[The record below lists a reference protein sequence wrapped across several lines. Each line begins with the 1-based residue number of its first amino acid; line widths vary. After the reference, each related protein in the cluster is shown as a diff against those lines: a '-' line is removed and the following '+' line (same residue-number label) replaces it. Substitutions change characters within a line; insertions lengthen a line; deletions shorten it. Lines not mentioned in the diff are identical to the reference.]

1 MEKTFHTGTGE
12 VQVRLMAVILETI
25 KLFKSYPMGSGKD
38 LSVLEDINLSVEE
51 GEIVS
56 ILGPTGAGKSSL
68 LRILSGLA
76 KPSNG
81 TVLYHG
87 LPLENTTPNIA
98 MVFQNF
104 AIFPWLTVL
113 ENVEVGLK
121 AKKVSAT
128 IAREKSV
135 KAIDLVGLDGFEEA
149 YPRELSGGMKQRVG
163 LARALAVEPE
173 ILFMD
178 EPFSALDVLTADNLR
193 SEIIDLWLKKKM
205 PTKSIIL
212 ITHNIEEAVF
222 LSDRAIVMRHNPG
235 KIRADIQINLPHI
248 REKDSK
254 EFKYILD
261 EIYSILTRP
270 AKELP
275 FLLRKERYQF
285 IPHAKIGAISGL
297 VELVH
302 DKGGKVDIPVLASD
316 LSMEVDDIFPLT
328 EAAVFLGF
336 AEIKEGDILLKDQ
349 GKVFA
354 EADALQKKEIFRE
367 MAISNIQL
375 LKQIVQVI
383 SASTKHRISEDFFIE
398 ILENHFTEEEAWN
411 QLETAIDWG
420 RYAELFAYDIDTGE
434 IYLESAGSGLDS

>member
-1 MEKTFHTGTGE
+1 MS
-12 VQVRLMAVILETI
+12 VILET
-25 KLFKSYPMGSGKD
+25 KNVFKAYPMGSGKN
-38 LSVLEDINLSVEE
+38 LSVLEDINLRVEE

-68 LRILSGLA
+68 LRILAGLA
-76 KPSNG
+76 KPSDG

-87 LPLENTTPNIA
+87 IPLEQANPNIA
-98 MVFQNF
+98 MVFQSF

-121 AKKVSAT
+121 AKGVPGS
-128 IAREKSV
+128 IAKEKSI
-135 KAIDLVGLDGFEEA
+135 KAIDLVGLDGFEDA

-193 SEIIDLWLKKKM
+193 SEIIDLWLEKKM
-205 PTKSIIL
+205 PIKSIIL

-235 KIRADIQINLPHI
+235 KIRADIQIDIPHV
-248 REKDSK
+248 RDKDSK
-254 EFKYILD
+254 EFKYLLD

-270 AKELP
+270 AKEVP

-297 VELVH
+297 LELVH
-302 DKGGKVDIPVLASD
+302 DKGGNVDIPVLASD

-328 EAAVFLGF
+328 EAAVFLGL
-336 AEIKEGDILLKDQ
+336 AEIKEGDILLKEQ

-354 EADALQKKEIFRE
+354 EADTLHKKEIFRE

-375 LKQIVQVI
+375 IKQIVQVLST
-383 SASTKHRISEDFFIE
+383 SAKHRMSEDFFIE
-398 ILENHFTEEEAWN
+398 ILENYFTADEAWN
-411 QLETAIDWG
+411 QFETAVDWG
-420 RYAELFAYDIDTGE
+420 RYAELFAYDYDTGE
-434 IYLESAGSGLDS
+434 VYLEEGG

>member
-1 MEKTFHTGTGE
+1 MG
-12 VQVRLMAVILETI
+12 VILEAKSI
-25 KLFKSYPMGSGKD
+25 FKSYPMGSGKN
-38 LSVLEDINLSVEE
+38 LSVLEDINLQVAE

-76 KPSNG
+76 KPSEG
-81 TVLYHG
+81 AVLYHG
-87 LPLENTTPNIA
+87 VPLEKSNPNIA

-121 AKKVSAT
+121 AKGVPNNT
-128 IAREKSV
+128 ARDKSI
-135 KAIDLVGLDGFEEA
+135 KTIDLVGLDGFEEA

-163 LARALAVEPE
+163 LARALAMEPE

-193 SEIIDLWLKKKM
+193 NEVMDLWLEKKM
-205 PTKSIIL
+205 PIKSIIL

-222 LSDRAIVMRHNPG
+222 LSDRAVVMRHNPG
-235 KIRADIQINLPHI
+235 RIRADVQIVLPHL
-248 REKDSK
+248 RDKNSK
-254 EFKYILD
+254 EFKYLID
-261 EIYSILTRP
+261 EIYAILTRP
-270 AKELP
+270 AKEVP

-285 IPHAKIGAISGL
+285 LPHAKIGAISGL
-297 VELVH
+297 LELVH
-302 DKGGKVDIPVLASD
+302 DMGGKVDIPVLASD

-336 AEIKEGDILLKDQ
+336 AEIKQGDILLTEQ

-354 EADALQKKEIFRE
+354 EADPLKKKEIFRE
-367 MAISNIQL
+367 TSLSNIQL
-375 LKQIVQVI
+375 IKQIVQVLST
-383 SASTKHRISEDFFIE
+383 SAKHRMSEDFFIE
-398 ILENHFTEEEAWN
+398 ILQNYFTEEEGWN

-420 RYAELFAYDIDTGE
+420 RYAELFAYDLDAGE
-434 IYLESAGSGLDS
+434 IYLEEIVS

>member
-1 MEKTFHTGTGE
+1 MT
-12 VQVRLMAVILETI
+12 VLLEAKNI
-25 KLFKSYPMGSGKD
+25 FKSYPMGSGKS
-38 LSVLEDINLSVEE
+38 LSVLEEINLQVEE

-76 KPSNG
+76 KPSDG
-81 TVLYHG
+81 LVLYHG
-87 LPLENTTPNIA
+87 IPLEKATPNIA

-104 AIFPWLTVL
+104 AVFPWLTVV

-121 AKKVSAT
+121 ARGVPSD

-193 SEIIDLWLKKKM
+193 SEMIDLWLEKKM
-205 PTKSIIL
+205 PIKSIIL

-222 LSDRAIVMRHNPG
+222 LSNRAIIMRHNPG
-235 KIRADIQINLPHI
+235 RIRADIQIILPHV
-248 REKDSK
+248 RDKDSK
-254 EFKYILD
+254 EFKYLLD
-261 EIYSILTRP
+261 EIYAILTRP
-270 AKELP
+270 AKEVP

-302 DKGGKVDIPVLASD
+302 DMEGKVDIPVLASD

-336 AEIKEGDILLKDQ
+336 AEIKQGDILLTEK

-354 EADALQKKEIFRE
+354 EADTLGKKEIFRE
-367 MAISNIQL
+367 MALSNIQL
-375 LKQIVQVI
+375 IKQIVQVLST
-383 SASTKHRISEDFFIE
+383 SAKHRMSEDFFIE
-398 ILENHFTEEEAWN
+398 ILQNYFTEEEAWN
-411 QLETAIDWG
+411 QLETGIDWG

-434 IYLESAGSGLDS
+434 IYLEDRVE

>member
-1 MEKTFHTGTGE
+1 
-12 VQVRLMAVILETI
+12 MAVILETR

-68 LRILSGLA
+68 LRIMSGLA
-76 KPSNG
+76 KPSEG

-87 LPLENTTPNIA
+87 IPLENAAPNIA

-121 AKKVSAT
+121 AKGIPGG
-128 IAREKSV
+128 IAKEKSI
-135 KAIDLVGLDGFEEA
+135 KTIDLVGLDGFEDA

-205 PTKSIIL
+205 PIKSIIL

-222 LSDRAIVMRHNPG
+222 FSDRAIVMRHNPG
-235 KIRADIQINLPHI
+235 KIRADIQITLPHV
-248 REKDSK
+248 RDKDSK

-275 FLLRKERYQF
+275 FLLRKEKYQF

-316 LSMEVDDIFPLT
+316 LTMEVDDIFPLT
-328 EAAVFLGF
+328 EAAVFLGL

-354 EADALQKKEIFRE
+354 EADTLQKKEIFRD

-375 LKQIVQVI
+375 LKQIMQVL
-383 SASTKHRISEDFFIE
+383 SASTKHRMSEDFFIE
-398 ILENHFTEEEAWN
+398 ILENHFTEDEAWN

-420 RYAELFAYDIDTGE
+420 RYAELFAYDLDTGE
-434 IYLESAGSGLDS
+434 VYLEEAV

>member
-1 MEKTFHTGTGE
+1 
-12 VQVRLMAVILETI
+12 MAVILETK
-25 KLFKSYPMGSGKD
+25 KLFKSYPMGSGKS
-38 LSVLEDINLSVEE
+38 LSVLEDINIKVQE

-68 LRILSGLA
+68 LRILAGLA
-76 KPSNG
+76 KPSEG
-81 TVLYHG
+81 EVLYHG
-87 LPLENTTPNIA
+87 VPLDETKPNIA

-104 AIFPWLTVL
+104 AIFPWLTVV

-121 AKKVSAT
+121 AKGVSRE

-193 SEIIDLWLKKKM
+193 NEIIDLWLKKKM
-205 PTKSIIL
+205 PIKSIIL

-235 KIRADIQINLPHI
+235 KIRADIPITLPHV
-248 REKDSK
+248 RDKDSK
-254 EFKYILD
+254 EFKYLLD

-270 AKELP
+270 AREVP

-336 AEIKEGDILLKDQ
+336 AEIKEGDILLKEQ

-354 EADALQKKEIFRE
+354 EADALKKKEIFRE

-375 LKQIVQVI
+375 LKQIFQVLST
-383 SASTKHRISEDFFIE
+383 SAKHRMSEDFFIE
-398 ILENHFTEEEAWN
+398 ILENYFTEEEAWN

-420 RYAELFAYDIDTGE
+420 RYAELFAYDLDSGE
-434 IYLESAGSGLDS
+434 VYLEEA

>member
-1 MEKTFHTGTGE
+1 MG
-12 VQVRLMAVILETI
+12 VILEAKNI
-25 KLFKSYPMGSGKD
+25 FKSFPMGSGKN
-38 LSVLEDINLSVEE
+38 LSVLEDISLQVAE

-76 KPSNG
+76 KPSEG
-81 TVLYHG
+81 AVLYHG
-87 LPLENTTPNIA
+87 VPLEESNPNIA

-113 ENVEVGLK
+113 ENVEVGLR
-121 AKKVSAT
+121 AKGIPGDT
-128 IAREKSV
+128 ARDKSI
-135 KAIDLVGLDGFEEA
+135 KTIDLVGLDGFEEA

-193 SEIIDLWLKKKM
+193 NEVMDLWLEKKM
-205 PTKSIIL
+205 PIKSIIL

-222 LSDRAIVMRHNPG
+222 LSDRTVVMRHNPG
-235 KIRADIQINLPHI
+235 RIRADLQITLPHL
-248 REKDSK
+248 RDKDSK
-254 EFKYILD
+254 EFKYLID
-261 EIYSILTRP
+261 EIYAILTRP
-270 AKELP
+270 AKEVS
-275 FLLRKERYQF
+275 FLLRKERFQF
-285 IPHAKIGAISGL
+285 LPHAKIGAISGL
-297 VELVH
+297 LELVH
-302 DKGGKVDIPVLASD
+302 DMGGKVDIPVLASD

-336 AEIKEGDILLKDQ
+336 AEIKQGDILLTEQ

-354 EADALQKKEIFRE
+354 EADPLKKKEIFRE
-367 MAISNIQL
+367 TSLSNIQL
-375 LKQIVQVI
+375 IKQIVQVLST
-383 SASTKHRISEDFFIE
+383 SAKHRMSEDFFIE
-398 ILENHFTEEEAWN
+398 ILQNYFTEEEGWN

-420 RYAELFAYDIDTGE
+420 RYAELFAYDLDAGE
-434 IYLESAGSGLDS
+434 IYLD

>member
-1 MEKTFHTGTGE
+1 MG
-12 VQVRLMAVILETI
+12 VILET
-25 KLFKSYPMGSGKD
+25 KNLFKSYPMGSGKS
-38 LSVLEDINLSVEE
+38 LSVLEDINLQVQE

-68 LRILSGLA
+68 LRILAGLA
-76 KPSNG
+76 KPSEG
-81 TVLYHG
+81 LVLYHG
-87 LPLENTTPNIA
+87 IPLEKANPNIA

-121 AKKVSAT
+121 ARGVPSD
-128 IAREKSV
+128 IAQEKSI

-193 SEIIDLWLKKKM
+193 SEVIDLWLEKKM
-205 PTKSIIL
+205 PIKSIIL

-222 LSDRAIVMRHNPG
+222 LSDRTIIMRHNPG
-235 KIRADIQINLPHI
+235 RIRADIQIILPHI
-248 REKDSK
+248 RDKDSK
-254 EFKYILD
+254 EFKYLLD
-261 EIYSILTRP
+261 EIYAVLTRP
-270 AKELP
+270 AKEVP

-285 IPHAKIGAISGL
+285 LPHAKIGAISGL

-302 DKGGKVDIPVLASD
+302 DMGGKVDIPVLASD

-336 AEIKEGDILLKDQ
+336 AEIKQGDILLTEQ
-349 GKVFA
+349 GKIFA
-354 EADALQKKEIFRE
+354 EADAIKKKEIFKE
-367 MAISNIQL
+367 MALSNIQL
-375 LKQIVQVI
+375 IKQIVHVLST
-383 SASTKHRISEDFFIE
+383 SAKHRMSEDFFIE
-398 ILENHFTEEEAWN
+398 IIENYFTAEEAWN

-420 RYAELFAYDIDTGE
+420 RYAELFAYDYDAGE
-434 IYLESAGSGLDS
+434 VYLENI

>member
-1 MEKTFHTGTGE
+1 MT
-12 VQVRLMAVILETI
+12 VILETK
-25 KLFKSYPMGSGKD
+25 KLFKSYPMGSGKS
-38 LSVLEDINLSVEE
+38 LSVLEDINITVQE

-68 LRILSGLA
+68 LRILAGLA
-76 KPSNG
+76 KPSDEE
-81 TVLYHG
+81 VLHHCV
-87 LPLENTTPNIA
+87 PLDETKPNIA

-104 AIFPWLTVL
+104 AIFPWLTVV

-121 AKKVSAT
+121 AKGISRE

-193 SEIIDLWLKKKM
+193 NEIIDLWLKKKM
-205 PTKSIIL
+205 PIKSIIL

-235 KIRADIQINLPHI
+235 KIRADIPIILSHV
-248 REKDSK
+248 RDKDSK
-254 EFKYILD
+254 EFKYLID

-270 AKELP
+270 AREVP

-336 AEIKEGDILLKDQ
+336 AEIKEGDILLKEQ

-354 EADALQKKEIFRE
+354 EADALKKKEIFRE

-375 LKQIVQVI
+375 LKQIFQVLST
-383 SASTKHRISEDFFIE
+383 SAKHRMSEDFFIE
-398 ILENHFTEEEAWN
+398 ILENYFTEEEAWN

-420 RYAELFAYDIDTGE
+420 RYAELFAYDLDSGE
-434 IYLESAGSGLDS
+434 VYLEEA